1 MSAAEIKPGVYWVGA
16 LDWNIRQF
24 HGPSFTTPRGTTY
37 NAYLIVDDEVTL
49 VDTVHEPFT
58 DVLLDHIA
66 EIVDPASINNV
77 IVNHIEMD
85 HSGAFPAIMRLNPTA
100 QVYATKNGRDGLL
113 KHYTGDWD
121 IQTVKTGDTLNIGRR
136 TLQFVEAP
144 MLHWP
149 DSMFTFI
156 PEDKLLLPND
166 AFGQHLATNK
176 RFDDEVERRIL
187 MDEAAK
193 YFANILNPF
202 SKLILRKLQ
211 EIDKLG
217 LDIDMI
223 APSHG
228 VIYRSDP
235 QAIIDAYQ
243 QWASGT
249 SRLKVVI
256 AFETMWN
263 STAKLAHALLEGVT
277 DAGVDG
283 SIHQISRSDINT
295 IATEI
300 MEAGAVFIGSSTIN
314 NDILPSVAPL
324 LDEIVGLK
332 LGGKQALAFGSQG
345 WAGGAVKTISSKLE
359 TAGMELAHEGYSI
372 KWVPTDEELA
382 EARKLGYTIASSL
395 IEPQKDE

>member
-1 MSAAEIKPGVYWVGA
+1 MSAVEIKPGVYWVGA
-16 LDWNIRQF
+16 VDWNVRQF
-24 HGPSFTTPRGTTY
+24 HGPSFSTPRGTTY
-37 NAYLIVDDEVTL
+37 NAYLIVDDDITL

-58 DVLLDHIA
+58 HVLIDHIA
-66 EIVDPASINNV
+66 EIIDPTRITNIV
-77 IVNHIEMD
+77 VNHIELD
-85 HSGAFPAIMRLNPTA
+85 HSGAFPAIMNLNPDA
-100 QVYATKNGRDGLL
+100 NVFATKNGKDGLG
-113 KHYTGDWD
+113 KHFPGDWD
-121 IQTVKTGDTLNIGRR
+121 IQTVKTGDTLITGSR
-136 TLQFVEAP
+136 TLQFIEAP

-176 RFDDEVERRIL
+176 RFDDEVDRRIL

-193 YFANILNPF
+193 YYANILNPF
-202 SKLILRKLQ
+202 SKLVARKLQ
-211 EIDKLG
+211 EIQDLQ

-228 VIYRSDP
+228 VIFRTDP
-235 QAIIDAYQ
+235 EAILGAYER
-243 QWASGT
+243 WASGVGQP
-249 SRLKVVI
+249 KVVI

-263 STAKLAHALLEGVT
+263 STSKLAHALLEGVT

-283 SIHQISRSDINT
+283 AIHQISRSDINT
-295 IATEI
+295 IATQI
-300 MEAGAVFIGSSTIN
+300 MEARAVFIGSSTIN

-332 LGGKQALAFGSQG
+332 LAGKQALAFGSQG
-345 WAGGAVKTISSKLE
+345 WAGGAVRTIGDKLE
-359 TAGMELAHEGYSI
+359 KAGMQLAHEGYSV

-382 EARKLGYTIASSL
+382 AARTLGYEIASSIL
-395 IEPQKDE
+395 D